1 VLGAK
6 LSLLQAL
13 ELYTA
18 PSAIIKMSSLA
29 EVLDTFTNPHTA
41 QLYDRQLS
49 VLRRLVRDSKEG
61 FYYRQLP
68 DVCAL
73 LDLVWE
79 RIELNSRAFVPPFCE
94 LVALCALPVL
104 RERSNEEFLGG
115 LADFERL
122 VSTLVKF
129 LDAQIPTVQV
139 ATAETLR
146 IVSLGKDSLRSN
158 HPPTKRVLGTRAPV
172 QEDLRPLPKDLNQSI
187 LFKAGAV
194 AGVVAA
200 ITKQVAQLTALAEQ
214 PPASNDSLGGG
225 TEGASMHGDSSV
237 GGSTREG
244 SGGGPG
250 ESNGSTS
257 RGGYIAIRLPRDDD
271 DDDDDEDGL
280 GDVNEGVVKV
290 PTAALKAELVSAM
303 PKATRVLFTSLINL
317 LKSLSASSSS
327 SAAVVV
333 AGGVGATME
342 LLQMLVNEPRD
353 PLVSACVE
361 VLWNCVEHSCDALEN
376 GPPAR
381 SRTELLEKRRQ
392 ASAM

>member
-1 VLGAK
+1 
-6 LSLLQAL
+6 
-13 ELYTA
+13 
-18 PSAIIKMSSLA
+18 MSSLS
-29 EVLDTFTNPHTA
+29 EVLGTFTNPHTA

-61 FYYRQLP
+61 FYYRQLS

-79 RIELNSRAFVPPFCE
+79 RIELNSGAFVPPFCE

-200 ITKQVAQLTALAEQ
+200 ITKQVAQLTASEQ

-225 TEGASMHGDSSV
+225 GASEGASMRGDSSV

-244 SGGGPG
+244 SGGGG
-250 ESNGSTS
+250 ESYGSTS
-257 RGGYIAIRLPRDDD
+257 RGGYIAIRMPRDDD
-271 DDDDDEDGL
+271 DEDDDDDGMGGEL
-280 GDVNEGVVKV
+280 GAVDEGVVKV

-303 PKATRVLFTSLINL
+303 PKPTRVLFTSLINL